1 MYTILRHCFLTSLL
15 FVVGALGVQ
24 SSASAAC
31 GEAHCT
37 EVSSFKAVVTDF
49 RISQSRNVRI
59 ATATLRVMNKTD
71 RPLVLGYVQGSGVVI
86 DDQGNRYEV
95 DTRDA
100 NNVRAIG
107 VITSRTFDP
116 KFSLQPGA
124 SGDAR
129 LQFSWY
135 AGKQIAGTVF
145 QLELTIREIDSVAGN
160 QFKLGR
166 EHAVQFR
173 SLTDGLASE
182 NAQSLSSV
190 PGGAVQT
197 GAVQTGAAPTAV
209 TTSNPDIA
217 DPCAGMANCSSA
229 GLFTAQVT
237 QLTASQV
244 RNVHLVRINMRFRN
258 ITNQPLILAYTTNSG
273 SMIDNYGNRYTVDS
287 RAADHVKGIGQTSR
301 NKADPQFVLSPGESR
316 NATFE
321 YTRYIGKTAIGTVFT
336 PDLAIERLE
345 ILPSQQ
351 IRSVREFS
359 LSFANLSAGT
369 MVAEAGDA
377 ANSVTSI
384 SEAGKQLSEGLKS
397 LFKKK

>member
-1 MYTILRHCFLTSLL
+1 MYTILRHRLLTSLL
-15 FVVGALGVQ
+15 LVVGALGVQ

-135 AGKQIAGTVF
+135 AGNQIAGTVF

-173 SLTDGLASE
+173 SLVDGLVSE
-182 NAQSLSSV
+182 SAQSLSAV
-190 PGGAVQT
+190 PASAVRP
-197 GAVQTGAAPTAV
+197 GAAPTAV
-209 TTSNPDIA
+209 TTSNPDVA

-287 RAADHVKGIGQTSR
+287 RAPDHVKGIGQTSR

-321 YTRYIGKTAIGTVFT
+321 YTRYIGKTTIGTVFT

-351 IRSVREFS
+351 IRSVREYS

-369 MVAEAGDA
+369 MVAEAGEA
-377 ANSVTSI
+377 ANAVTSI
-384 SEAGKQLSEGLKS
+384 NEAGKQLSEGLKS